1 MNLAKR
7 LMVGSVAFAVVA
19 GLAACS
25 STTNG
30 GTTSPK
36 STMDKIRTSG
46 VIRYGVIVG
55 EAPGFI
61 QGANNQWTGYCAVTA
76 QAIAKALNL
85 KAVAVETTWGNMALD
100 LQSNKI
106 DMAVCAQPTG
116 ARALVADYTTHP
128 MYTNYFGLIV
138 TTNKFDHATWAQLN
152 SPSVRIGAQ
161 QGDSTLQPI
170 QFFAPRASISLFDSR
185 DKNLLALQAGHVDAS
200 ANTLLNSL
208 MAAKAR
214 TDMKAHV
221 VVPEPLVAAPSAVMV
236 AQSSDHAFLDAVD
249 AVVWGLNS
257 SGSVRAWI
265 MQALSTYGIT
275 QADLPPNAVL

>member
-1 MNLAKR
+1 MNFAKK
-7 LMVGSVAFAVVA
+7 LLVGSVAFAVVA

-25 STTNG
+25 STASG
-30 GTTSPK
+30 GTAPK
-36 STMDKIRTSG
+36 STMDKIRASG
-46 VIRYGVIVG
+46 EIRYGVITG
-55 EAPGFI
+55 AAPGFI

-100 LQSNKI
+100 LQSDKI

-116 ARALVADYTTHP
+116 ARALVVDYTTHP
-128 MYTNYFGLIV
+128 MYTNYFSLIV

-170 QFFAPRASISLFDSR
+170 QFFAPTATVKLFDSL

-208 MAAKAR
+208 VAAKTR
-214 TDMKAHV
+214 TDVKAHI
-221 VVPEPLVAAPSAVMV
+221 VVPEPLIAAPSAVMV
-236 AQSSDHAFLDAVD
+236 ARSSDHAFLGAVD
-249 AVVWGLNS
+249 AVVWQLNS

-265 MQALSTYGIT
+265 MQALASYGIT